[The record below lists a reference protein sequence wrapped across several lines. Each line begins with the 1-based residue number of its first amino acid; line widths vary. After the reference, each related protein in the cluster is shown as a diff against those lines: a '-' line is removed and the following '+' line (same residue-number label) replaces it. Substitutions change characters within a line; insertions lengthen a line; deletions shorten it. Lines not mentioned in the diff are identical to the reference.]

1 VRTFPELITHG
12 SNGFLVA
19 QQDSAALADV
29 IRLLAVDPA
38 RRKAMGDA
46 NHRKGVEFRADT
58 VVKNMLKIVFPDT
71 AFVREQG

>member
-1 VRTFPELITHG
+1 
-12 SNGFLVA
+12 
-19 QQDSAALADV
+19 
-29 IRLLAVDPA
+29 
-38 RRKAMGDA
+38 MGDA